1 MSIAFRN
8 SGCSTARKE
17 RFEVIKNTTSCS
29 LHVLSSHFTIGES
42 IGIEKIEYIEL
53 CVESVYVKRW
63 EGPSYR
69 EPPTTI
75 VKAPEPGPQGLR
87 PNFGLRI

>member
-1 MSIAFRN
+1 M
-8 SGCSTARKE
+8 
-17 RFEVIKNTTSCS
+17 
-29 LHVLSSHFTIGES
+29 
-42 IGIEKIEYIEL
+42 EKIEYIEL

-69 EPPTTI
+69 EPLTAI
-75 VKAPEPGPQGLR
+75 VKVPEPGPQGLR

>member
-1 MSIAFRN
+1 MHI
-8 SGCSTARKE
+8 RK
-17 RFEVIKNTTSCS
+17 TS
-29 LHVLSSHFTIGES
+29 LLLSSHFTIVGG
-42 IGIEKIEYIEL
+42 IGMEKIEYIEL
-53 CVESVYVKRW
+53 CVKSIYVKRW

-69 EPPTTI
+69 EPPTAI